1 MSLKDN
7 IEMVKEELNSEEK
20 FFEKSVIT
28 ERFIKKYKN
37 VLIGTAVAIVVI
49 IGANVAISIKNQ
61 NDMVAVNEAFLV
73 LLQDEK
79 NSQALLT
86 IKDISPDLY
95 DVWSYSVAIA
105 NKDMITLKELTNS
118 KDILVSDLSSY
129 ELAQDAQD
137 SSSLDAYASKQD
149 AVYKDLA
156 IIQSAIILMNESKI
170 DLAHDKLAQIQPQ
183 SSLNKIAS
191 ALLHYGVK

>member
-37 VLIGTAVAIVVI
+37 LLIGTAVAIVVI
-49 IGANVAISIKNQ
+49 IGANVAISIKHQ
-61 NDMVAVNEAFLV
+61 NDMSAVNEAFLV
-73 LLQDEK
+73 LLKDEK

-86 IKDISPDLY
+86 IKNISPDLH
-95 DVWSYSVAIA
+95 DVWNYSVAVA
-105 NKDMITLKELTNS
+105 NKDIITLKELSNS
-118 KDILVSDLSSY
+118 KAFLVSDLSSY
-129 ELAQDAQD
+129 ELAQDTQD

-156 IIQSAIILMNESKI
+156 IVQSAIILMNESKI
-170 DLAHDKLAQIQPQ
+170 DLAHNKLAQIQPQ
-183 SSLNKIAS
+183 SSFSKIAN